1 MNGKRDRAVIKHG
14 FKLLILKAIL
24 GGLAAAAAMLLMR
37 VVGSR
42 EMLVAFFIG
51 LVPGIVEK
59 SPKKVFYG
67 VVFALIGYAV
77 GGRVSAALAKNI
89 IQEVPFGHWAIVG
102 GFIGMTAGISRTKGQ
117 WFSFRF
123 LIWTLGAFYG
133 FILGLIFGF
142 FGDIGG
148 FLTIPFGESLGL
160 HYYLR
165 EVSLLCAGVF
175 INIGAALAGILSDL
189 LNNGLWRVARAVE
202 QAEA

>member
-1 MNGKRDRAVIKHG
+1 MNGKRDRSVIRHG

-24 GGLAAAAAMLLMR
+24 GGLAAVIAMLLMR
-37 VVGSR
+37 IVGSR
-42 EMLVAFFIG
+42 EILVAFFIG
-51 LVPGIVEK
+51 LIPGIAEK
-59 SPKKVFYG
+59 SPKKVVYG
-67 VVFALIGYAV
+67 VVLALVGYAV
-77 GGRVSAALAKNI
+77 GARVSAALAEKI

-123 LIWTLGAFYG
+123 LVWTLGAFYG
-133 FILGLIFGF
+133 FVFGLIFGF
-142 FGDIGG
+142 LGDIGG

-175 INIGAALAGILSDL
+175 INIGAALAAMLADA

-202 QAEA
+202 QVEA